1 MKSFSIEIN
10 KTAESFSFFRSKQQK
25 GLLNKKHKDDLV
37 WVVLTKKRPYY
48 PTWKKTQIVW
58 TVITVPI
65 RILVWENRICGV
77 GGIQSNKYG
86 IGIENKK

>member
-37 WVVLTKKRPYY
+37 WVVLTKKTTILSNVEENPNCMNSDYS
-48 PTWKKTQIVW
+48 THT
-58 TVITVPI
+58 

-77 GGIQSNKYG
+77 FRLWNTK
-86 IGIENKK
+86 